1 VRRPLAL
8 IAACAL
14 VLAVHEG
21 ALRAAFGVPDAG
33 AIVLVLAAR
42 FAAIVVVPGAT
53 LAAFAMIAAHLVR
66 RGERHREGHREGSS
80 SGAGISV
87 ALGGG
92 PPSGAR
98 GTK

>member
-14 VLAVHEG
+14 VLALHEA
-21 ALRAAFGVPDAG
+21 ALRAAFGPSGVG
-33 AIVLVLAAR
+33 AIALLLAAR
-42 FAAIVVVPGAT
+42 LAAIVVVPGAA

-66 RGERHREGHREGSS
+66 RGERRRDGQCEGSS

-87 ALGGG
+87 ELGGG
-92 PPSGAR
+92 PASDAR